1 MFEVPNIDIVRAHTA
16 ENAEVII
23 SEQVDKIGKAI
34 SNGIWQEAKS
44 GRSEYHY
51 NFGNVCPAFKQRVMD
66 RVVSIFQL
74 AGYSVTKEYEGYTFN
89 WVGKSTN

>member
-1 MFEVPNIDIVRAHTA
+1 MFEVPNIDIVRTHTA

-44 GRSEYHY
+44 GRNEYHY
-51 NFGNVCPAFKQRVMD
+51 SFNSVCPTFKQKAMD
-66 RVVSIFQL
+66 RVVSIFKL
-74 AGYSVTKEYEGYTFN
+74 AGYSVTEDYERYTFN
-89 WVGKSTN
+89 WAEKSVN